1 MKSAYAL
8 TFLGLCAI
16 VLLVHVNH
24 NENVEQMKE
33 AEDPFLATLEARVV
47 AKAQA
52 RLRKTRAARATKDH
66 IASVKEAIR
75 KSLQSAADTSSDSAA
90 EEELDTMR
98 EDAAAMGLSPEDKKG
113 KAKKMAVA
121 KAKKK
126 NSVKQFT
133 WDELQAGADAP
144 RAAADKKAAQKQKV
158 AHLVAKVAQRKTGS
172 LLQNLKAAPRIK
184 VAKAPVEKE
193 DAVHAALNKAR
204 ESQQQAH
211 ASEPES
217 ADEQSELQDD
227 DESDETPEE
236 AEDYDDDFD

>member
-24 NENVEQMKE
+24 NENTDQMKE
-33 AEDPFLATLEARVV
+33 AEDPFLAALEARVV
-47 AKAQA
+47 AKAQS
-52 RLRKTRAARATKDH
+52 RLRKTRAMRATKNH
-66 IASVKEAIR
+66 VAAVKEAIR
-75 KSLQSAADTSSDSAA
+75 KSLQSAADTSEEDAA
-90 EEELDTMR
+90 EEQLNTMR
-98 EDAAAMGLSPEDKKG
+98 EDAAAMGLSHEDKKVQ
-113 KAKKMAVA
+113 AKKVA

-126 NSVKQFT
+126 DSSKQFT

-144 RAAADKKAAQKQKV
+144 RAAADKKADQKKKV

-172 LLQNLKAAPRIK
+172 LMQNLKAAPRIK
-184 VAKAPVEKE
+184 VAKSAPVEKE

-204 ESQQQAH
+204 ETQQQAH
-211 ASEPES
+211 ASAPES
-217 ADEQSELQDD
+217 ADDQSELQND